1 MKTIAFEGRILFL
14 SQDPDAVAR
23 QLTGADLELA
33 DAQPLRE
40 DISTDEITP
49 IPVLVHYDRELGRYA
64 HTGFETRGEQP
75 IGRDGLLNGGF
86 HLAECEKHFHDH
98 DETWIILKGKGIGFW
113 IDHTGTARNS
123 SSKRVMYG

>member
-1 MKTIAFEGRILFL
+1 M
-14 SQDPDAVAR
+14 AVAAHLYSIR
-23 QLTGADLELA
+23 KLTASG
-33 DAQPLRE
+33 
-40 DISTDEITP
+40 
-49 IPVLVHYDRELGRYA
+49 
-64 HTGFETRGEQP
+64 ETQMALHK
-75 IGRDGLLNGGF
+75 GLLNGGF